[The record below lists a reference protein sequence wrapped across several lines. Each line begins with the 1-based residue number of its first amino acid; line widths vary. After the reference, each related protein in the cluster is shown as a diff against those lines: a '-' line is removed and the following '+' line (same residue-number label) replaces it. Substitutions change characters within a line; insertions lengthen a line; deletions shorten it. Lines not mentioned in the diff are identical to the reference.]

1 MNGIMKDELL
11 NHATKELKNT
21 FTPQQLLKGMDITS
35 GSLNLSAID
44 VIRENVEGTKKGCV
58 GIITSSSNIHRVE
71 TKVVAYADKLIPFT
85 SFETSTG
92 EGIKF
97 DDVKLL
103 KSLLISYSLLPA
115 AKVEVFDRC

>member
-44 VIRENVEGTKKGCV
+44 VIRDNMEGTKKGCV
-58 GIITSSSNIHRVE
+58 GIIPTSSSIQYIV
-71 TKVVAYADKLIPFT
+71 TKLAAYADKLIPFT
-85 SFETSTG
+85 SFENSTG
-92 EGIKF
+92 EGINI
-97 DDVKLL
+97 DDVKFLQL
-103 KSLLISYSLLPA
+103 F
-115 AKVEVFDRC
+115 V